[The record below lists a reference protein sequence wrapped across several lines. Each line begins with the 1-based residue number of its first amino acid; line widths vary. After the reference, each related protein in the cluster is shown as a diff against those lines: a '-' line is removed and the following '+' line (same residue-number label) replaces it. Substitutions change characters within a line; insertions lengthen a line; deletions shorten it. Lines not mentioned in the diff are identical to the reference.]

1 MIIEV
6 FLSKISLFSPMPK
19 QVLILPEHNFLS
31 GFITELLNLFFFQGP
46 LNIDVAPGA
55 PQEKNGGHRKGDA
68 EELSEPQLRWGSSSQ
83 PWSVRCVGSTWV
95 VI

>member
-1 MIIEV
+1 MITEV
-6 FLSKISLFSPMPK
+6 FLSKISLFSPIPK
-19 QVLILPEHNFLS
+19 QVLILPKHIFLS
-31 GFITELLNLFFFQGP
+31 GFNTELLNLFFQAP

>member
-1 MIIEV
+1 
-6 FLSKISLFSPMPK
+6 MPK